1 LQDSSSQAPTRT
13 LEARAGGPTNLDE
26 FINGSEFGPE
36 GDLVDVDVDAAR
48 EPKPRKL
55 IHQASRRVTGR
66 AAADQE
72 LFDRLSTEFGL
83 ENCQQSKKEIRR
95 LQAASRA
102 NRTRRHQQFQE
113 RLESTALLEDR
124 ERMLH
129 DLTELNDMNRLLI
142 TRISKSRGLG
152 GRFRG

>member
-1 LQDSSSQAPTRT
+1 V
-13 LEARAGGPTNLDE
+13 
-26 FINGSEFGPE
+26 

-66 AAADQE
+66 AAVDQE

-102 NRTRRHQQFQE
+102 NRTRHHQQFQE

-124 ERMLH
+124 ERMVH

-142 TRISKSRGLG
+142 TRYHNHEDLEADFEDEENR
-152 GRFRG
+152 